1 MRSPGVLITYHS
13 SLITAFDAV
22 GALRV
27 SRYNKFRRFGVLRR
41 GRAPGPRVGASPGR
55 ASPHCT
61 ASQKNFRDAAMITCQ
76 RCQTE
81 NIDGSQYC
89 DECGAALPAT
99 SAGNK
104 YTHDDGDTGA
114 APEAHAAP
122 AADETRDSDA
132 AQARGA
138 LAADARAGAAADAAA
153 PAAPPK
159 P

>member
-1 MRSPGVLITYHS
+1 ML
-13 SLITAFDAV
+13 TALYDAV

-27 SRYNKFRRFGVLRR
+27 SGYNKFRRFGVLRR
-41 GRAPGPRVGASPGR
+41 GQAPGPRVGASSGR

-99 SAGNK
+99 ASSNK
-104 YTHDDGDTGA
+104 YTADDGGASA

-122 AADETRDSDA
+122 AAGETRDGDRKST
-132 AQARGA
+132 R
-138 LAADARAGAAADAAA
+138 LNSSHVSET
-153 PAAPPK
+153 
-159 P
+159 